1 MIAGIDVGPTNTDAV
16 LLDETGAVRATAKV
30 PSVPDDPVAAVRAA
44 LRALPGTGEPVSRAA
59 VGLRG
64 PARAVVERRGLARVG
79 VLRIGGNAARAV
91 RPLYG
96 WPPDLVE
103 AVHAGSAVVEGGGGF
118 GPGDWTALD
127 EDAVARFA
135 AGLAGRAGAVAITG
149 VFAPVDGAQE
159 RRAAEIVRREMGE
172 VHVSLSGE
180 LGPLGL
186 LERENTAVLNGA
198 LHRLAGDLADGL
210 RAALAEAFG
219 PDLTVLVT
227 RGDGSVMG
235 LDHLRRHPGLGLGS
249 SLASTLR
256 GAAILTGR
264 DGAVVADVGE
274 HRIRVGALA
283 GGYPQQ
289 AFGARIGGV
298 PVGFWMPDLIRVPR
312 SGPRMRAELAEAVD
326 RMRPSAA
333 RLPLVLVG
341 GGAGTFAEAHTHPT
355 SLPNGTGLRNGS
367 GRPDATGPPA
377 SAGRTGGANRASGA
391 GRTADAGR
399 ASGAG
404 RAGDAGARDAAGLL
418 RDAGLPAGADRAGR
432 RDGAGPAGGAGFQR
446 GTEPLDDVGLLE
458 VAGFLDGVG
467 LPGVGEVL
475 VPEHGGVAGAIG
487 AAASPVGGQAE
498 RVVRVDAG
506 TDLEAVLA
514 EVREDARASA
524 VRAGADPRRVTV
536 SEVSRTPLPYLPG
549 ATLRLHARAAGPAHL
564 L

>member
-16 LLDETGAVRATAKV
+16 LLDGTGAARATAKV
-30 PSVPDDPVAAVRAA
+30 PSAPDDPVAAVRAA
-44 LRALPGTGEPVSRAA
+44 LRALPRTGEPVSRAA

-96 WPPDLVE
+96 WPPDLVD
-103 AVHAGSAVVEGGGGF
+103 AVHAGSAIVEGGGGF

-172 VHVSLSGE
+172 AHVSLSGE

-312 SGPRMRAELAEAVD
+312 SGPRTRAELAEAVD
-326 RMRPSAA
+326 RMRPSAD

-341 GGAGTFAEAHTHPT
+341 GGAGTFAEARAHDPSHPD
-355 SLPNGTGLRNGS
+355 GTGRSN
-367 GRPDATGPPA
+367 
-377 SAGRTGGANRASGA
+377 
-391 GRTADAGR
+391 
-399 ASGAG
+399 
-404 RAGDAGARDAAGLL
+404 
-418 RDAGLPAGADRAGR
+418 
-432 RDGAGPAGGAGFQR
+432 
-446 GTEPLDDVGLLE
+446 GLLE
-458 VAGFLDGVG
+458 VAGGLDGVG

-498 RVVRVDAG
+498 RVVRVDTG
-506 TDLEAVLA
+506 TDLAAVLA

-549 ATLRLHARAAGPAHL
+549 ATLRLHARASGPAHL